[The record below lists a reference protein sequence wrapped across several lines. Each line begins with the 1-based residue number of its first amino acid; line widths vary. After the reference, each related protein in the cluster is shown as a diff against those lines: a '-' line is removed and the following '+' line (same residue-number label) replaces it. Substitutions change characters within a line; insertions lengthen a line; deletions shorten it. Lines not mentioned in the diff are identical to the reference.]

1 MSIVISKIVIPANS
15 STTAHQSGSHIA
27 ILSASTEAGL
37 SFTVNNQAKNDLY
50 SSISF
55 KAGDY
60 DKVEFF
66 NDNASDQEIVA
77 VFSNGEFFNSKISGV
92 GKFVTTQG
100 GNLDNGNI
108 TVTDSATQI
117 VAANSSRSEITI
129 QNNGSHDMYVGAS
142 GVTISDGIKIAA
154 NGGSITL
161 GTSAEIYGIVEGA
174 SNTTDVRFIA
184 LNE

>member
-1 MSIVISKIVIPANS
+1 MSIVISPIKIPANS
-15 STTAHQSGSHIA
+15 SVIHHQVGTHIA
-27 ILSASTEAGL
+27 ILSASTEAGV
-37 SFTVNNQAKNDLY
+37 SFTVNEQVKNALY

-55 KAGDY
+55 KAGAY
-60 DKVEFF
+60 EKVEFH
-66 NDNASDQEIVA
+66 NENSSDVDLVV

-92 GKFVTTQG
+92 GKFVTIKG
-100 GNLDNGNI
+100 GNISNGNI

-117 VAANSSRSEITI
+117 VASDSERTEITI
-129 QNNGSHDMYVGAS
+129 QNNGSHDVYIGAS
-142 GVTISDGIKIAA
+142 GVTTANGTKIAA

-161 GTSAEIYGIVEGA
+161 ATSAAIYSIVEGA